1 MPEKVSTSANGNIKI
16 LRGVEIDERVRLNRP
31 DITIKEK
38 DPKNGILWILWMRVV
53 MKENEKVDNI

>member
-1 MPEKVSTSANGNIKI
+1 MPEKVSTSANGNIEI

-31 DITIKEK
+31 DITIKDK

>member
-1 MPEKVSTSANGNIKI
+1 MPEKVSTSANGNIEI
-16 LRGVEIDERVRLNRP
+16 LRSVEIDERVRLNRP

>member
-1 MPEKVSTSANGNIKI
+1 MPEKVSTSASGNIEI

>member
-1 MPEKVSTSANGNIKI
+1 MPEKVSTSANGNIEI

>member
-1 MPEKVSTSANGNIKI
+1 MPEKVSTSANGNIEI

-31 DITIKEK
+31 EITIKEK

>member
-1 MPEKVSTSANGNIKI
+1 MPEKVSTSANGNIEI
-16 LRGVEIDERVRLNRP
+16 LRGVEIDERVRLNRL

>member
-1 MPEKVSTSANGNIKI
+1 MPEKVSTSANGNIEI

-38 DPKNGILWILWMRVV
+38 DPENGILWILWMRVV